1 MNNLDLS
8 FARAAIVLPKEYS
21 RVNLVLVGAGGTG
34 SYAAPALARLA
45 FELIERSKEV
55 SLTIID
61 PDAVEANNIPRS
73 NFCRAEIG
81 KFKAQTLAERLAL
94 AWGMKIGYANEK
106 LVYEK
111 HLKDDTGSSYR
122 QITVLVGCVD
132 NHEARIEI
140 NRCLSQAERYVS
152 SDAPNTWWI
161 DGGNGKSSGQVLI
174 GSTNKMFEPKQ
185 AFGSASLCRMLPSP
199 AVQHPE
205 LLTNQ
210 EIALKRTE
218 NKRVSCPELVRL
230 GEQSLNINNR
240 VAVEINQMLT
250 ELLLSN
256 NLKRFATYFDLESG
270 TAHSK
275 YCTPEAVAQT
285 LTHFENQAADSS
297 QSKSKRRISKVQNR

>member
-8 FARAAIVLPKEYS
+8 FAQAAIVLPKEFN
-21 RVNLVLVGAGGTG
+21 RANIILVGAGGTG

-45 FELIERSKEV
+45 FELIERGREV
-55 SLTIID
+55 NLTIID

-73 NFCRAEIG
+73 NFCRAEVG
-81 KFKAQTLAERLAL
+81 RYKAQTLAERLTL

-106 LVYEK
+106 LCYEK
-111 HLKDDTGSSYR
+111 HLKNDAGSYR
-122 QITVLVGCVD
+122 QLTVLVGCVD
-132 NHEARIEI
+132 NHEARLEI
-140 NRCLSQAERYVS
+140 NRCLTEAERYVS
-152 SDAPNTWWI
+152 TSAPNTWWI

-185 AFGSASLCRMLPSP
+185 ALGSASLCRMLPSP
-199 AVQHPE
+199 TIQHPE

-210 EIALKRTE
+210 EIVPKRTE
-218 NKRVSCPELVRL
+218 NKRVSCPELIRL

-250 ELLLSN
+250 ELLLTN

-270 TAHSK
+270 TSHSK
-275 YCTPEAVAQT
+275 YCTQGAIAET
-285 LTHFENQAADSS
+285 LSRFETQAISS
-297 QSKSKRRISKVQNR
+297 LQSKSRRLKSKAQIGL